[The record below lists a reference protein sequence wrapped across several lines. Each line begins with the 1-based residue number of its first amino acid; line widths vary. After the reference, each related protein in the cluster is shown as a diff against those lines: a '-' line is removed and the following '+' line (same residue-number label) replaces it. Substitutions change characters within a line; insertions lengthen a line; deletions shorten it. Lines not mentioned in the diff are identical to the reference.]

1 MAKAPSTRKSSTAKK
16 SPAAKKAPAARS
28 AATKKAAQVSA
39 SAADTKPAA
48 APAPKNPALAAMS
61 TTGILRPDT
70 PEAAKP
76 KPVLVTDSGPT
87 VALAALQKKE
97 LLEAVVARSGV
108 KKKDA
113 KPVVE
118 AMMAVMG
125 EALGEGREWELQPLG
140 KFKINRIKD
149 SGNGRVI
156 IGRLRRSA
164 GGQNTARGDTSDSD
178 D

>member
-1 MAKAPSTRKSSTAKK
+1 
-16 SPAAKKAPAARS
+16 
-28 AATKKAAQVSA
+28 
-39 SAADTKPAA
+39 
-48 APAPKNPALAAMS
+48 MS

-164 GGQNTARGDTSDSD
+164 RGQNTANDDTSDSD

>member
-16 SPAAKKAPAARS
+16 PAAAKKSPSARS
-28 AATKKAAQVSA
+28 AVTKKPAEA
-39 SAADTKPAA
+39 SAPASAPKTAA
-48 APAPKNPALAAMS
+48 ATAPSNPALAALS

-70 PEAAKP
+70 PEAANP

-164 GGQNTARGDTSDSD
+164 GGQNTSDDHTDSD